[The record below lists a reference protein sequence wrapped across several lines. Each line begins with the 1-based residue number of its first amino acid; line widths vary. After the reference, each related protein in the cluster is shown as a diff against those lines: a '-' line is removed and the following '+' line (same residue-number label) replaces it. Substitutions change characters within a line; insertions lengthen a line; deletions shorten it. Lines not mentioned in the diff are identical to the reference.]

1 MTKQSYKLT
10 NTKISNHTHR
20 NSTPHRVAKKD
31 RKLKTEHAINKR
43 LHLAYVFQNE
53 IEKNRNYHLL
63 DSIHGLTMKKK
74 DVLDYIYC
82 LTEGYVRFDTESVKS
97 SFYKFDGKNK
107 YEIEEIYNNKS
118 LDKQEEAVYIKNIL
132 KKIGGKKNDKKRISC

>member
-1 MTKQSYKLT
+1 
-10 NTKISNHTHR
+10 
-20 NSTPHRVAKKD
+20 
-31 RKLKTEHAINKR
+31 
-43 LHLAYVFQNE
+43 
-53 IEKNRNYHLL
+53 KNRNYHLL